1 MERDTSITFAVLGPL
16 EVRRDGELVDIA
28 GRRLRTLL
36 GLLVLDAGR
45 TVPVERLVAGIW
57 DDREPAAVANALQ
70 ALVSRLRTALGKNW
84 ARQLVVA
91 DPSGYRLIADPD
103 QVDARRFT
111 VLAGQGHAAL
121 AAGDPRTAAALLRE
135 ALALWRGPVLAGLPG
150 CAAGPAAHLES
161 RRLSAVED
169 RIEADLLLGR
179 PAGLLDEL
187 AGLLA
192 GHPLRERLHAQRM
205 RALHAAGRRVEAL
218 AAYEEARRTFRD
230 ELGADPSPAL
240 TSLHLTLLRDAH
252 PTPETTHTRGS
263 IPDLPKEP
271 PAPEAPHPESLQTEA
286 ARPPGTEPPPPAL
299 SPFSSTLRPHPSGEG
314 AHPAEGAAAHS
325 GAPRPGG
332 AARAE
337 GVWAGEGGSARVG
350 GVGAFEYEGGKRG
363 NVRARLTS
371 FVGREQDLAYTAGL
385 VGGHRLVTLI
395 GPGGAGKTRLATE
408 VAGSVGLPDGVWLA
422 ELAPVQDEAGVV
434 QSVTSALD
442 VRDALPQAAGLGVT
456 EPLDRL
462 VAALRGKRLLIVLD
476 NCEHV
481 VEQAARVADRVLAD
495 CPGVR
500 ILATSREP
508 LGITGEVT
516 WTLPPLGLPPAG
528 TGADEAG
535 AYPAVRLF
543 AERAAAVRP
552 GYEVGADTEAVVAI
566 CRALDG
572 MPLAIELAAA
582 RLRSMSASEI
592 ASRLGG
598 VGQFRLLSS
607 GSRTAQPRHQTLR
620 AVVEWSWNLL
630 DEQERALG
638 RRLSV
643 FAGGAGLAT
652 IERLYG
658 DVLEPL
664 TRLVDKSLVVFDGG
678 RYRMLETIRAYA
690 HERLAESGELED
702 VRRRHAHHFTELAEA
717 AEPGLRTGAQL
728 DRLAE
733 LTAEHE
739 NLTAALRWATAT
751 ATDSA
756 GAAASGGGAAAVA
769 LRLVGALGWYWW
781 LRGHRLE
788 GALRAREVL
797 EATPGAPGP
806 ARALGLAVYVLNGL
820 GTMLSWEEAGE
831 AQAEIGRLKG
841 PPPHHPLV
849 AMVGPMFVMFGA
861 TQPEAEQLMAE
872 MARHPDPWVVAAG
885 QLCGGLAHYAAGRIE
900 EGERDY
906 LAALDGFRAAGDRW
920 GAGTALAGMS
930 DVLLLRGE
938 STRGIAVMREALRVM
953 DELGAQDDTAYM
965 RARLALGLNQLGH
978 RAEAEEMLREVVR
991 LVTENGDQVGEA
1003 GVVGAWGEFAR
1014 QDGDLAT
1021 ARELFARS
1029 AEIMERAR
1037 GVPLQMVSAVNA
1049 SRGLLSVQEG
1059 DLPEARRLVA
1069 LGLEQAAQSGDAQLI
1084 GIAVIACAAVALAA
1098 GRAEDAAALLGGAEA
1113 VKGIAAV
1120 VDFDHVRITGD
1131 TEAALGAAEFG
1142 RHLARGRRMDRD
1154 AVIALA
1160 LRV

>member
-1 MERDTSITFAVLGPL
+1 MTFAVLGPL
-16 EVRRDGELVDIA
+16 EVRRDGEVVDIA

-57 DDREPAAVANALQ
+57 DGREPAGVTNALQ
-70 ALVSRLRTALGKNW
+70 ALVSRLRAALGKNW

-91 DPSGYRLIADPD
+91 DPSGYRLMADPD
-103 QVDARRFT
+103 QVDARRFS
-111 VLAGQGHAAL
+111 VLAGQGRTAL
-121 AAGDPRTAAALLRE
+121 AAGDAPTAAALLRE

-150 CAAGPAAHLES
+150 CAAAGSAARLES
-161 RRLSAVED
+161 LRLSSAED
-169 RIEADLLLGR
+169 RIEAELRLGR
-179 PAGLLDEL
+179 PGGLLDEL

-192 GHPLRERLHAQRM
+192 AHPLRERLHGQRM
-205 RALHAAGRRVEAL
+205 RALYDAGRRVEAL

-230 ELGADPSPAL
+230 QLGTDPSPAL
-240 TSLHLTLLRDAH
+240 TSLHLSLLRGA
-252 PTPETTHTRGS
+252 PGPGGQTPPSGS
-263 IPDLPKEP
+263 GAAPPGRP
-271 PAPEAPHPESLQTEA
+271 GPSPAPESVN
-286 ARPPGTEPPPPAL
+286 PPAG
-299 SPFSSTLRPHPSGEG
+299 R
-314 AHPAEGAAAHS
+314 
-325 GAPRPGG
+325 
-332 AARAE
+332 
-337 GVWAGEGGSARVG
+337 
-350 GVGAFEYEGGKRG
+350 RG

-371 FVGREQDLAYTAGL
+371 FVGRERDLAHTAAL
-385 VGGHRLVTLI
+385 VSGNRLVTLI
-395 GPGGAGKTRLATE
+395 GPGGAGKTRLAME
-408 VAGSVGLPDGVWLA
+408 VAGNADLPDGAWLA

-442 VRDALPQAAGLGVT
+442 VRDGLPQASGLGPR

-462 VAALRGKRLLIVLD
+462 VAALRGKRMLIVLD

-481 VEQAARVADRVLAD
+481 VEQVARVADRILAD

-516 WTLPPLGLPPAG
+516 WPLPPLGLPPAG
-528 TGADEAG
+528 AGPGEAG

-552 GYEVGADTEAVVAI
+552 GYEVGADGEAVVAI

-582 RLRSMSASEI
+582 RLRSMTAAEI
-592 ASRLGG
+592 ASRLAG
-598 VGQFRLLSS
+598 VGQFQLLSS
-607 GSRTAQPRHQTLR
+607 GSRTAQPRHRTLR
-620 AVVEWSWNLL
+620 AVVGWSWDLL
-630 DEQERALG
+630 DEQERILG

-652 IERLYG
+652 VERLYG
-658 DVLEPL
+658 DVLAPL
-664 TRLVDKSLVVFDGG
+664 TRLVDKSLVVFDAG

-690 HERLAESGELED
+690 HERLTESGELED
-702 VRRRHAHHFTELAEA
+702 VRGRHARYFTELAEA
-717 AEPGLRTGAQL
+717 AEPGLRTGDQL
-728 DRLAE
+728 DRLAD

-739 NLTAALRWATAT
+739 NLTAALRWTT
-751 ATDSA
+751 S
-756 GAAASGGGAAAVA
+756 ASGGAGTWA

-788 GALRAREVL
+788 GALRAREAL
-797 EATPGAPGP
+797 EAAPDAPGP

-820 GTMLSWEEAGE
+820 GTLLSWEEAAR

-861 TQPEAEQLMAE
+861 TQTAATTLMAE

-885 QLCGGLAHYAAGRIE
+885 RLCGGLAHYAAGRIE
-900 EGERDY
+900 EGERDH

-920 GAGTALAGMS
+920 GAGTALAGLS
-930 DVLLLRGE
+930 DVHLLRGE
-938 STRGIAVMREALRVM
+938 TGRGIDVMREALRVM

-965 RARLALGLNQLGH
+965 RARLALGLNQLGR
-978 RAEAEEMLREVVR
+978 RAEAERILREVVR

-1014 QDGDLAT
+1014 QDGDVAG
-1021 ARELFARS
+1021 ARDHFARA
-1029 AEIMERAR
+1029 AELMERAT
-1037 GVPLQMVSAVNA
+1037 GVPIQMVSAVNS
-1049 SRGLLSVQEG
+1049 SRGLLAVEEG
-1059 DLPEARRLVA
+1059 DLAGARRLVA
-1069 LGLEQAAQSGDAQLI
+1069 LGLEQAAESGDAQLI
-1084 GIAVIACAAVALAA
+1084 GIAVIAAAAVALAA
-1098 GRAEDAAALLGGAEA
+1098 GRGGDAAMLLGGAEV

-1120 VDFDHVRITGD
+1120 VDFDHVRITAD
-1131 TEAALGAAEFG
+1131 TKAALGEAEFS
-1142 RHLARGRRMDRD
+1142 RHLERGRRLDRD
-1154 AVIALA
+1154 AVIAMA
-1160 LRV
+1160 MRV

>member
-1 MERDTSITFAVLGPL
+1 MEG
-16 EVRRDGELVDIA
+16 
-28 GRRLRTLL
+28 
-36 GLLVLDAGR
+36 
-45 TVPVERLVAGIW
+45 
-57 DDREPAAVANALQ
+57 
-70 ALVSRLRTALGKNW
+70 
-84 ARQLVVA
+84 
-91 DPSGYRLIADPD
+91 
-103 QVDARRFT
+103 
-111 VLAGQGHAAL
+111 
-121 AAGDPRTAAALLRE
+121 
-135 ALALWRGPVLAGLPG
+135 
-150 CAAGPAAHLES
+150 
-161 RRLSAVED
+161 
-169 RIEADLLLGR
+169 
-179 PAGLLDEL
+179 
-187 AGLLA
+187 
-192 GHPLRERLHAQRM
+192 
-205 RALHAAGRRVEAL
+205 
-218 AAYEEARRTFRD
+218 
-230 ELGADPSPAL
+230 
-240 TSLHLTLLRDAH
+240 
-252 PTPETTHTRGS
+252 
-263 IPDLPKEP
+263 
-271 PAPEAPHPESLQTEA
+271 
-286 ARPPGTEPPPPAL
+286 
-299 SPFSSTLRPHPSGEG
+299 
-314 AHPAEGAAAHS
+314 
-325 GAPRPGG
+325 
-332 AARAE
+332 
-337 GVWAGEGGSARVG
+337 AGEGGSARVG
-350 GVGAFEYEGGKRG
+350 GVGAFEYDGSKRG

-371 FVGREQDLAYTAGL
+371 FVGREWDLAYTAGL

-408 VAGSVGLPDGVWLA
+408 VAGSAELPDGVWLA

-516 WTLPPLGLPPAG
+516 WALPPLGLPPAG

-552 GYEVGADTEAVVAI
+552 GYQVGADTEAVVAI

-582 RLRSMSASEI
+582 RLRSMSAPEI

-739 NLTAALRWATAT
+739 NLTAALRWATAN

-756 GAAASGGGAAAVA
+756 GTAASGGGAAAVA

-797 EATPGAPGP
+797 QATPGAPGP

-885 QLCGGLAHYAAGRIE
+885 RLCGGLAHYAAGRIE

-938 STRGIAVMREALRVM
+938 SARGIAVMREALRVM

-965 RARLALGLNQLGH
+965 RARLALGLNQLGR

>member
-28 GRRLRTLL
+28 GRRLCTLL

-91 DPSGYRLIADPD
+91 DPSGYRLIANPD

-121 AAGDPRTAAALLRE
+121 AADDPRTAAALLRE

-192 GHPLRERLHAQRM
+192 AHPLRERLHAQRM

-240 TSLHLTLLRDAH
+240 TSLHLTLLRDTH

-263 IPDLPKEP
+263 IPDLPEEP
-271 PAPEAPHPESLQTEA
+271 PAPEARHPESLQTKA
-286 ARPPGTEPPPPAL
+286 ARPPGTEPAPPAL
-299 SPFSSTLRPHPSGEG
+299 SPSSPTLRPHPSGEG
-314 AHPAEGAAAHS
+314 AHPAEEAAAHS

-371 FVGREQDLAYTAGL
+371 FVGRERDLAYTAGL

-408 VAGSVGLPDGVWLA
+408 VAGSVGPPDGVWLA

-1142 RHLARGRRMDRD
+1142 RHLARGR
-1154 AVIALA
+1154 
-1160 LRV
+1160 